1 MALRERA
8 AGILFMGQYRGP
20 VDGRGEPQRLVH
32 VAEFLFDQCVS
43 PRGRFAAGSLST
55 RRRDMERAAVTCEL
69 RPTQG
74 SVDFAIAAPEDD
86 AEIRRLLRENPM
98 RGAISIS
105 LEREPD
111 YFKGCSLGA
120 LRDITIVAHKSGKV
134 VCVGSY
140 SIRRRFV
147 NGNAMPVGYLG
158 GLRLDRSVEGRFDI
172 LRQGYRFFE
181 QIAMEEEAPIYF
193 TSIASDNIRARQFLE
208 RNLPG
213 MPQYEFIGEFVTLVI
228 RTLRKPSQE
237 QASRAQELSEAQFNR
252 HGSRCQ
258 LATEWQQG
266 ELSRLASAGMGP
278 AIGVTDPDGTA
289 GCAILWNQQSF
300 KQTVVRGYSPLLRF
314 ARPFVNA
321 MTRLG
326 APRLP
331 VPGGRLN
338 LAYLSPICATDSTI
352 VKLLKRALEVAGQN
366 GIDLLAIGFDRRA
379 PALTRVAKSFRRRQ
393 YHSRIYAVRWKSS
406 PAVRLDDRLL
416 MPEVALL

>member
-105 LEREPD
+105 LEREPN

-120 LRDITIVAHKSGKV
+120 SRDITIVARKSGKL
-134 VCVGSY
+134 VCVGSC

-147 NGNAMPVGYLG
+147 NGEAVPVGYLG

-181 QIAMEEEAPIYF
+181 QIAMAEEAQLYF
-193 TSIASDNIRARQFLE
+193 TSIASDNMRARQFLE

-213 MPQYEFIGEFVTLVI
+213 MPQYEFVGQFVTMVIPTRKTRNSNATGLVDD
-228 RTLRKPSQE
+228 TAE
-237 QASRAQELSEAQFNR
+237 VQFNMNSAR
-252 HGSRCQ
+252 YQ
-258 LATEWQQG
+258 LATEWQEG
-266 ELSRLASAGMGP
+266 EFSRLASAGMGP
-278 AIGVTDPDGTA
+278 AIGVTDSRGKA
-289 GCAILWNQQSF
+289 GCGILWNQQNF
-300 KQTVVRGYSPLLRF
+300 KQTVVRAYSPLLKF
-314 ARPFVNA
+314 ARPF
-321 MTRLG
+321 
-326 APRLP
+326 
-331 VPGGRLN
+331 
-338 LAYLSPICATDSTI
+338 
-352 VKLLKRALEVAGQN
+352 
-366 GIDLLAIGFDRRA
+366 
-379 PALTRVAKSFRRRQ
+379 
-393 YHSRIYAVRWKSS
+393 
-406 PAVRLDDRLL
+406 
-416 MPEVALL
+416 